1 MAAVS
6 RQPFAP
12 LNEGRLSGLTSLKNR
27 QNALSTKRKAAEV
40 DPLDDAENVD
50 PSMFSKRAKSSHSNI
65 MKPSQYVLKKA
76 STPVISLGKSILG
89 NASTQPRHI
98 LQAKSQQIR
107 LNTRIATPTTLTA
120 PAGRSPTR
128 GSKKGGILP
137 KRRIQRVD
145 PPSFGGVSAPF
156 SLDAAL
162 KGTIPSY
169 SGDLGETKSTK
180 STTTK
185 PESFTPS
192 TMKSDW
198 FFDIHEDTPEQEM
211 TNLLQHSTCVLD
223 ISSDE
228 ETEKRET
235 RECAE
240 GRDKENV
247 PPTDDVS
254 QTQSARTPSTRGA
267 NSNAGSDADDMIV
280 EKNRGPLH
288 EMVSQDFWP
297 EGTDDEDFF
306 VVPGDEDDA
315 AATVAGPEVLGDKT
329 GDSEEKQHSDIPQIF
344 VDNFEDD
351 EADEADTSSC
361 SDSDD
366 VDSVDGI
373 MGVHD
378 GPVKAAVL
386 EPIEGTGES
395 FELWESESAKDQL
408 SVPSSPA
415 REGVLGEVDIA
426 EC

>member
-6 RQPFAP
+6 RLPFAP
-12 LNEGRLSGLTSLKNR
+12 LAEGRLSGLTSLKNR
-27 QNALSTKRKAAEV
+27 QNALSSKRKAAEV
-40 DPLDDAENVD
+40 GPLDDAENVD

-65 MKPSQYVLKKA
+65 MKPSQFVLKKA

-89 NASTQPRHI
+89 NTSTQPRHI

-107 LNTRIATPTTLTA
+107 LNTRLATATTLTA

-128 GSKKGGILP
+128 GSKKGGILS
-137 KRRIQRVD
+137 KRRTQRVD

-169 SGDLGETKSTK
+169 SGGRRETKSIK
-180 STTTK
+180 SSTTK
-185 PESFTPS
+185 AESFFPS
-192 TMKSDW
+192 AMKSDW

-254 QTQSARTPSTRGA
+254 QTQSARTPSIRG
-267 NSNAGSDADDMIV
+267 AGSDADDMIV
-280 EKNRGPLH
+280 EKNRGPLQ
-288 EMVSQDFWP
+288 EMDSQDFWP

-315 AATVAGPEVLGDKT
+315 AATVAGPAVQTDEAQEEDG
-329 GDSEEKQHSDIPQIF
+329 EKQHSDIPQIF

-361 SDSDD
+361 SDSDE
-366 VDSVDGI
+366 VDSIDGI

-395 FELWESESAKDQL
+395 FELWESESAKDQQ
-408 SVPSSPA
+408 SVPSSPV
-415 REGVLGEVDIA
+415 RESVLGEVDVA

>member
-1 MAAVS
+1 M
-6 RQPFAP
+6 
-12 LNEGRLSGLTSLKNR
+12 
-27 QNALSTKRKAAEV
+27 
-40 DPLDDAENVD
+40 
-50 PSMFSKRAKSSHSNI
+50 
-65 MKPSQYVLKKA
+65 
-76 STPVISLGKSILG
+76 SLGKAILG
-89 NASTQPRHI
+89 NTPIQPKHI

-107 LNTRIATPTTLTA
+107 LNTRISTPTTLTA

-128 GSKKGGILP
+128 GSKKGG
-137 KRRIQRVD
+137 RVN

-162 KGTIPSY
+162 KGTIPTY
-169 SGDLGETKSTK
+169 SGGLKETKSTK
-180 STTTK
+180 SATPKT
-185 PESFTPS
+185 ESFFPT

-267 NSNAGSDADDMIV
+267 GSDADDMIV
-280 EKNRGPLH
+280 EKNRGPLQ
-288 EMVSQDFWP
+288 EMDSQDFWP

-315 AATVAGPEVLGDKT
+315 AAPVAAPEGLDEETEDG
-329 GDSEEKQHSDIPQIF
+329 EEKHHGDIPQIF

-361 SDSDD
+361 SDSDE
-366 VDSVDGI
+366 VDSIDGI

-378 GPVKAAVL
+378 GPVKAVVL

-395 FELWESESAKDQL
+395 FELWESESAKDQQ
-408 SVPSSPA
+408 STPSSPV

>member
-1 MAAVS
+1 M
-6 RQPFAP
+6 
-12 LNEGRLSGLTSLKNR
+12 KNR

-50 PSMFSKRAKSSHSNI
+50 PSMSSKRAKSSHSNI
-65 MKPSQYVLKKA
+65 MKPSQFVLKKA
-76 STPVISLGKSILG
+76 STPVMSLGKAILG
-89 NASTQPRHI
+89 NTPIQPRHI

-107 LNTRIATPTTLTA
+107 LNTRISTPTTLTA

-128 GSKKGGILP
+128 ASKKGGILS
-137 KRRIQRVD
+137 KHRAQRVD
-145 PPSFGGVSAPF
+145 PPSFGGASAPF

-162 KGTIPSY
+162 KGTIPTY
-169 SGDLGETKSTK
+169 SGGLPETKSTK
-180 STTTK
+180 SATPKT
-185 PESFTPS
+185 ESFFPT

-267 NSNAGSDADDMIV
+267 GSDADDMIV
-280 EKNRGPLH
+280 EKNRGPLQ
-288 EMVSQDFWP
+288 EIDSQDFWP

-315 AATVAGPEVLGDKT
+315 AALGAGPAVQGEEAQE
-329 GDSEEKQHSDIPQIF
+329 GDSKKQHGDIPQIF

-361 SDSDD
+361 SDSDE
-366 VDSVDGI
+366 VDSIDGI
-373 MGVHD
+373 MGVHNS
-378 GPVKAAVL
+378 PVKAVVL
-386 EPIEGTGES
+386 EPIGGTGES
-395 FELWESESAKDQL
+395 FELWESESAKDQQ
-408 SVPSSPA
+408 SAPSSPV
-415 REGVLGEVDIA
+415 REGVLGEVDVA

>member
-1 MAAVS
+1 
-6 RQPFAP
+6 
-12 LNEGRLSGLTSLKNR
+12 
-27 QNALSTKRKAAEV
+27 
-40 DPLDDAENVD
+40 
-50 PSMFSKRAKSSHSNI
+50 

-76 STPVISLGKSILG
+76 STPVPSVGKMILG
-89 NASTQPRHI
+89 NTSTQPRHI

-107 LNTRIATPTTLTA
+107 LNTRIAASTTLTA

-128 GSKKGGILP
+128 GSKKDGILS
-137 KRRIQRVD
+137 KRRTQRIE

-162 KGTIPSY
+162 MGTIPSY
-169 SGDLGETKSTK
+169 FGGLRETKSTK
-180 STTTK
+180 STNTK
-185 PESFTPS
+185 TESFFPS

-254 QTQSARTPSTRGA
+254 QIPQSARTPSTRGA
-267 NSNAGSDADDMIV
+267 GSDADDMMV
-280 EKNRGPLH
+280 EKNRGPLQ
-288 EMVSQDFWP
+288 EMNSQDFWP

-306 VVPGDEDDA
+306 VVPGDEDDVA
-315 AATVAGPEVLGDKT
+315 ASVAGPAVQTDEAQEE
-329 GDSEEKQHSDIPQIF
+329 DSEKSHSDIPHIF

-366 VDSVDGI
+366 VASIDGI

-395 FELWESESAKDQL
+395 FELWESESAKDQA
-408 SVPSSPA
+408 SAPSSPV
-415 REGVLGEVDIA
+415 RESVLGEVDIA

>member
-1 MAAVS
+1 MLKC
-6 RQPFAP
+6 RCTF
-12 LNEGRLSGLTSLKNR
+12 LTPSL
-27 QNALSTKRKAAEV
+27 ALSTKRKAAEV

-65 MKPSQYVLKKA
+65 MKPSQFVLKKA
-76 STPVISLGKSILG
+76 STPVMSLGKSILG
-89 NASTQPRHI
+89 NTSTQPRHI

-107 LNTRIATPTTLTA
+107 LNTRIATSKTLTA

-128 GSKKGGILP
+128 GSKTGGILS
-137 KRRIQRVD
+137 KRRTQRVD

-169 SGDLGETKSTK
+169 SGGLRETKSTK
-180 STTTK
+180 STATK
-185 PESFTPS
+185 TESVFPS

-254 QTQSARTPSTRGA
+254 QIPQSARTPSTRGA
-267 NSNAGSDADDMIV
+267 GSDAGSDTDDMIV
-280 EKNRGPLH
+280 ELNRSPLQ
-288 EMVSQDFWP
+288 EMDSQDFWP

-306 VVPGDEDDA
+306 LVPGDEDDA
-315 AATVAGPEVLGDKT
+315 AAPVAGPAAESDKAQEE
-329 GDSEEKQHSDIPQIF
+329 DSEKSRSDIPQIF

-366 VDSVDGI
+366 VDSIDGI

-378 GPVKAAVL
+378 GPIKAAVL

-395 FELWESESAKDQL
+395 FELWESESAKDQQ
-408 SVPSSPA
+408 SAPSSPV
-415 REGVLGEVDIA
+415 RESVLEEVDVA

>member
-1 MAAVS
+1 MAAIS

-12 LNEGRLSGLTSLKNR
+12 LGDGRLSGLTSVKNR

-50 PSMFSKRAKSSHSNI
+50 PNMFSKRAKSSHSNI

-76 STPVISLGKSILG
+76 STPVMSLGKAILG
-89 NASTQPRHI
+89 NTPIQPRHI

-107 LNTRIATPTTLTA
+107 LNTRISTPTTLTA

-128 GSKKGGILP
+128 ASKNKKGARLNT
-137 KRRIQRVD
+137 
-145 PPSFGGVSAPF
+145 PSFGGVSAPF

-162 KGTIPSY
+162 KGTIPTY
-169 SGDLGETKSTK
+169 SGGLKETKSTK
-180 STTTK
+180 SATPKT
-185 PESFTPS
+185 ESFEPS

-254 QTQSARTPSTRGA
+254 QTQSQSARTPSTRGA
-267 NSNAGSDADDMIV
+267 GAGSDADDMIV
-280 EKNRGPLH
+280 EKNRGPLQ
-288 EMVSQDFWP
+288 EMDSQDFWP

-306 VVPGDEDDA
+306 VVPGDEDDVA
-315 AATVAGPEVLGDKT
+315 ASVAGPAVESDEARDE
-329 GDSEEKQHSDIPQIF
+329 DSEKHHSDIPRIF
-344 VDNFEDD
+344 VDNFEDED

-361 SDSDD
+361 SDSDE
-366 VDSVDGI
+366 VDSIDGI

-395 FELWESESAKDQL
+395 FELWESESAKDQQ
-408 SVPSSPA
+408 SAPSSPV
-415 REGVLGEVDIA
+415 REGVLGEVEVDIA